1 MRLSLNTQILIGAIA
16 GVVGGLA
23 LGQLDGDS
31 ALRAQALYLAGLIG
45 AVFIALLKMVLVP
58 LVFASIV
65 VGVAQLRQHGNIQ
78 RVWRITVG
86 FYLFTSLIA
95 VVLGVSAANLF
106 RPGEGLQVD
115 MFADA
120 LAGFQAKQMP
130 FPDFVQQFLTGL
142 FRNPFSALA
151 NGDIVA
157 LVVFALI
164 LGAALVKAGE
174 RYTVISRAMEEA
186 LDLSL
191 LIVNAIMKLAP
202 WGIAALLAKLI
213 ATQDVAL
220 LETMARFVAV
230 VLGTTLFHGLVVLP
244 GLLWLIARVSPLAL
258 WRGGR
263 ESFLTALATSSSSA
277 TMPITMRITR
287 DHFGVRPATAGFV
300 IPVGTTMNMDGTA
313 LYEAA
318 AALFIASLVGIDLSL
333 GQQMLVCGMSMLAA
347 MGAPGIPSAGMVT
360 MVMVLQSVGLPAEA
374 IAILLPIDRLLDAV
388 RTVVNVE
395 GDIIG
400 SIVVDHLAGD
410 DSALNDAQ
418 AQANLEARI

>member
-1 MRLSLNTQILIGAIA
+1 MRLSLNTQILIGAVA
-16 GVVGGLA
+16 GVAGGFA
-23 LGQLDGDS
+23 LGQLAAGS
-31 ALRAQALYLAGLIG
+31 ELRAQSLYMLGLVG

-58 LVFASIV
+58 LVFSSIV
-65 VGVAQLRQHGNIQ
+65 VGVAQLRQHGNIR
-78 RVWRITVG
+78 RVWRVTLA

-95 VVLGVSAANLF
+95 VLLGVGSANLF
-106 RPGEGLQVD
+106 RPGEGLHVD

-130 FPDFVQQFLTGL
+130 FPEFVQQFLTGL

-174 RYTVISRAMEEA
+174 RYTLISRAMEEV

-220 LETMARFVAV
+220 LETMARFVVV
-230 VLGTTLFHGLVVLP
+230 VLGTTLFHGVVVLP
-244 GLLWLIARVSPLAL
+244 GLLWLITRVSPLAL

-277 TMPITMRITR
+277 TMPITLRITTEN
-287 DHFGVRPATAGFV
+287 FGVRPATVGFV
-300 IPVGTTMNMDGTA
+300 VPVGTTMNMDGTA

-333 GQQMLVCGMSMLAA
+333 GQQMLVCIMSMLAA
-347 MGAPGIPSAGMVT
+347 VGAPGIPSAGMVT

-395 GDIIG
+395 GDIVG
-400 SIVVDHLAGD
+400 SIVVDHLAGR
-410 DSALNDAQ
+410 DAPAASTH
-418 AQANLEARI
+418 AQANLEAGT